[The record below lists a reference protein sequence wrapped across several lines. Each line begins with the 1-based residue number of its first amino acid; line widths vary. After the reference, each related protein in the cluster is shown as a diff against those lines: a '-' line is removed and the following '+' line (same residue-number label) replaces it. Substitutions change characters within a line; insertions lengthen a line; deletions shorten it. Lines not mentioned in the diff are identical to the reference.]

1 MGFATALNLLRPTLP
16 YYIALTK
23 YGLLRIDQHSFEL
36 DPDPKVPALAVE
48 MAKAVFTM
56 GASSCT
62 ESYVISRTLTEGPKV
77 FTFDAMTCE
86 AVVLR
91 RRFVNPLGLYHRHR
105 RCSGYPGGGPRRS
118 TPYFPARATTWVK
131 SGGPCLASTST
142 SSKNTSN
149 PGGEMM
155 T

>member
-23 YGLLRIDQHSFEL
+23 YGLLRITKDCFEFDQH
-36 DPDPKVPALAVE
+36 PAAPPIALE

-62 ESYVISRTLTEGPKV
+62 ESYVMSRTLTEGPKV

-91 RRFVNPLGLYHRHR
+91 RRFVSSLQLYHAWFPTPRTWPLENV
-105 RCSGYPGGGPRRS
+105 PGQGRS
-118 TPYFPARATTWVK
+118 
-131 SGGPCLASTST
+131 
-142 SSKNTSN
+142 
-149 PGGEMM
+149 
-155 T
+155 